1 MQLIYAVLDKH
12 MDEIMRFDGDLASFG
27 TIAGRVF
34 ALSNA
39 ISGAMI
45 GGDCTS
51 FDEAVERV
59 RAWMKHSSYKW
70 PSTRGRRDSRRY

>member
-12 MDEIMRFDGDLASFG
+12 MDEIMRSDGDLCARSVPSP
-27 TIAGRVF
+27 AGVF

-51 FDEAVERV
+51 FDEAVTCV
-59 RAWMKHSSYKW
+59 R
-70 PSTRGRRDSRRY
+70 TG